1 MNDSYRKLKVIYYL
15 FENNIEQNRNQQM
28 KETNVRVLHKITGT
42 YSSLY
47 GEISTAV
54 RAMSP
59 ITTEKMRASN
69 KSLNPNIHGY
79 IWYENAYGNLE
90 KRYIFPSVHT
100 YKTGKQVIQMI
111 FQDEINTPHVV
122 TPTQQKTHVYY
133 DSE

>member
-1 MNDSYRKLKVIYYL
+1 MT
-15 FENNIEQNRNQQM
+15 
-28 KETNVRVLHKITGT
+28 ETNVRILHKSIGT

-47 GEISTAV
+47 GEVSEAV

-59 ITTEKMRASN
+59 ITLEKMKTQN

-90 KRYIFPSVHT
+90 KRYIYPSVHT
-100 YKTGKQVIQMI
+100 YKSGKQVIQMI
-111 FQDEINTPHVV
+111 FQDEVNSSHVV

-133 DSE
+133 DDM